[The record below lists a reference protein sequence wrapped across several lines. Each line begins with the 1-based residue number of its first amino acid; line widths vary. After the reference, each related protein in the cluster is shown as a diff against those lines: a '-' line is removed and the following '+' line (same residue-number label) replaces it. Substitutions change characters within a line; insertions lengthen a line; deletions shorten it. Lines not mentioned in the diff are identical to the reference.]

1 MRRGFKSWCENTAA
15 EYRSHLG
22 LGRDAPLD
30 PRDLADHLGV
40 RVWTPRDV
48 PGLSDHAIEQLTIV
62 DASSWSAATVAANGQ
77 HLVILNSAHADTRHR
92 SSLAHE
98 LAHLIL
104 NHRPARTAVSDEG
117 YLFSDRYDAEQEE
130 EADWLGGTLLLPR
143 EGLLNKYRQTR
154 SSEVIAREFGIST
167 KLVDW
172 RLRMTGII
180 AQVRRAAQWR
190 RRAG

>member
-22 LGRDAPLD
+22 LNRDAPLD
-30 PRDLADHLGV
+30 PRDLADYLAV
-40 RVWTPRDV
+40 RVWTPHDV
-48 PGLSDHAIEQLTIV
+48 PGLSDDAIDQLTKV
-62 DASSWSAATVAANGQ
+62 DVSSWSAATIAEDGK
-77 HLVILNSAHADTRHR
+77 HLVILNSAHADTRQR

-104 NHRPARTAVSDEG
+104 NHRPAHTAVSDEG

-143 EGLLNKYRQTR
+143 EALLNKYRRAR
-154 SSEVIAREFGIST
+154 SSEVIAGEFGVST

-172 RLRMTGII
+172 RLRMTGILM
-180 AQVRRAAQWR
+180 QVRRAAQWR

>member
-1 MRRGFKSWCENTAA
+1 M
-15 EYRSHLG
+15 
-22 LGRDAPLD
+22 
-30 PRDLADHLGV
+30 
-40 RVWTPRDV
+40 
-48 PGLSDHAIEQLTIV
+48 
-62 DASSWSAATVAANGQ
+62 
-77 HLVILNSAHADTRHR
+77 
-92 SSLAHE
+92 
-98 LAHLIL
+98 
-104 NHRPARTAVSDEG
+104 
-117 YLFSDRYDAEQEE
+117 FSDRYDAEQEE

-154 SSEVIAREFGIST
+154 SSEVIAREFGVST